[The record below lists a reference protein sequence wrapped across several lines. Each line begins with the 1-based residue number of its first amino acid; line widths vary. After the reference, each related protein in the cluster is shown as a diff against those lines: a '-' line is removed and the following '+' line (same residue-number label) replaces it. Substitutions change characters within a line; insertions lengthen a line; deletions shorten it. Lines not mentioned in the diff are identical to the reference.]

1 MGTHPIFES
10 DFDCLTDCRDWK
22 MNQRRWNEANGFT
35 VAEIKAKLAE
45 WREVFP
51 VNKRSPGK
59 NNKAARSAVVDE
71 LLPEIPMREVGGGR
85 RLILRLDMAAEIGV
99 ICQEQDTWK
108 LDTSKLNTT
117 RNRMTADGSIL
128 KENIPMVPVVSA
140 GREVVAI
147 SEHDLFR
154 NGRLFRDGLWVFR
167 DDRSVPRWQIWTR
180 FGPSK

>member
-99 ICQEQDTWK
+99 IYQEQDTWK

-117 RNRMTADGSIL
+117 RNRMTADGSIS

-140 GREVVAI
+140 GR
-147 SEHDLFR
+147 
-154 NGRLFRDGLWVFR
+154 
-167 DDRSVPRWQIWTR
+167 DRSSSRAAACHQLCAVLHPLLKVV
-180 FGPSK
+180 S